1 MRWLDGI
8 TDSMDRSLSELQ
20 ESAMDREAW
29 RASIHGVVKIRIRL
43 SAVLMDNDSQSLIYD
58 FQVYS
63 QTIGKDHMIT
73 ELNF

>member
-8 TDSMDRSLSELQ
+8 TDSMDMNLGRLQ

-63 QTIGKDHMIT
+63 QFGFFDI
-73 ELNF
+73 